1 MGTEMTE
8 TPVKFKI
15 DVTATDATALIA
27 ALHKAIERLSQ
38 NEVHLDATFLVDP
51 VGRFRIQLTDRAA
64 ATSVANQPRGNR
76 GIDKTGFR
84 VVQWF

>member
-1 MGTEMTE
+1 MTE

-51 VGRFRIQLTDRAA
+51 VGDL
-64 ATSVANQPRGNR
+64 V
-76 GIDKTGFR
+76 FR
-84 VVQWF
+84 VQLDSEPPEQTFHDTFTSLTAPPRLR